1 MSIII
6 NSLSQDQINDITE
19 YINIYRRKHHSN
31 DIIYNSNISKFSQNW
46 SDYLIKNKLF
56 VHSYNKQYGENLS
69 LFKGYKNDIIN
80 LIKKSIDLWYNE
92 IKFYDFNKSEYN
104 SQSGHFT
111 ALIWNNSTEFGIG
124 YTYNKVNKTTI
135 IVMNFNPMGNIIGLF
150 RENIFPI

>member
-56 VHSYNKQYGENLS
+56 VHSYNKQYGEN
-69 LFKGYKNDIIN
+69 FKVYLKDIKMI
-80 LIKKSIDLWYNE
+80 
-92 IKFYDFNKSEYN
+92 
-104 SQSGHFT
+104 
-111 ALIWNNSTEFGIG
+111 
-124 YTYNKVNKTTI
+124 
-135 IVMNFNPMGNIIGLF
+135 
-150 RENIFPI
+150 